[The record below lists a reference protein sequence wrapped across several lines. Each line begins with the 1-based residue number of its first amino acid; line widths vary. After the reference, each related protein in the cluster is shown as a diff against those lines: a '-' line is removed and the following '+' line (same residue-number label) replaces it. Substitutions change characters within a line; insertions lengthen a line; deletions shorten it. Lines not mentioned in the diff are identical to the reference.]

1 MAKQTRKRDGITYLE
16 SPIQS
21 KYCSHGTSSSESPPS
36 FQETLLQI
44 YLMNGANPRTV
55 LAISNGVVKNEREL
69 WLFAASSGQF
79 SNMNWSDEATVIKQS
94 LLHHTHFKRKHG
106 YPQLLSAAADAVRTN
121 NDAWAAASG
130 SITGVATSG
139 TLPDSRMGELLCAM
153 RMGRWTQT
161 ALQPELRSGDK
172 CAVC

>member
-121 NDAWAAASG
+121 NDAWAAASEA
-130 SITGVATSG
+130 ITGVATSG

-153 RMGRWTQT
+153 RMGSLDADGVAARI
-161 ALQPELRSGDK
+161 ALRR
-172 CAVC
+172 